1 MKITKI
7 AFRPVVREHDKGV
20 FIGYANVTIEFA
32 PNVALTLYNVE
43 CNVWDDNG
51 FAVRTP
57 RHQAERNG
65 RWYSDAL
72 LTEELRKRLANAMLK
87 DRVIAACAEEAT
99 EQRDNACSA
108 DEESDVKSDSEIP
121 F

>member
-20 FIGYANVTIEFA
+20 FIGYANVEITFA
-32 PNVALTLYNVE
+32 PDVALTLYNVE

-57 RHQAERNG
+57 RHKAERNG
-65 RWYSDAL
+65 RWYSDAFL
-72 LTEELRKRLANAMLK
+72 SDAFRERLANAMLK
-87 DRVIAACAEEAT
+87 DRIVAAAAEAAT
-99 EQRDNACSA
+99 ESRDESVAC
-108 DEESDVKSDSEIP
+108 DTEKNDNEIP